1 MWTGIELLLVLLGA
15 VLFGSTL
22 LVLAMGYS
30 KLELERLEQTQ
41 APEDSFA
48 TGVAVKQPIEGVF
61 ASNEASKDA
70 DDVVIYLNEYLRQ
83 AQASAERFVS
93 RPSVEGLQKEAHKRG
108 LWH

>member
-1 MWTGIELLLVLLGA
+1 MWTGIELLLLLLGV

-22 LVLAMGYS
+22 LVMVMGYS
-30 KLELERLEQTQ
+30 KMALERLEQNQ
-41 APEDSFA
+41 VQQDSFA
-48 TGVAVKQPIEGVF
+48 IGVTTQKSTEGAF
-61 ASNEASKDA
+61 TSEDASRHP

-83 AQASAERFVS
+83 AQASAKRFVS